1 MKTLPVPT
9 PLTEPYWEGCRDG
22 ELRIQYCRSCER
34 HQFYPRSVCAGCLGS
49 VEWVTASGKGEVVSY
64 TIVRLAVS
72 EAYAAEVPYVVA
84 LIQLAEGPQLMS
96 QVACEVD
103 EIATGRSV
111 EVYFDAWSDAVTVP
125 KFRLI
130 G

>member
-9 PLTEPYWEGCRDG
+9 PLTEPYWEGCRAG
-22 ELRIQYCRSCER
+22 ELRIQYCRSCDR
-34 HQFYPRSVCAGCLGS
+34 HQFYPRSVCAGCLGN
-49 VEWVTASGKGEVVSY
+49 VEWVMASGKGEVVSY

-72 EAYAAEVPYVVA
+72 EAYAADVPYVVA
-84 LIQLAEGPQLMS
+84 LIRLAEGPQLMS
-96 QVACEVD
+96 QVDCDVD

-111 EVYFDAWSDAVTVP
+111 EVYFDALSDEVSVP
-125 KFRLI
+125 KFRLT

>member
-1 MKTLPVPT
+1 VKTVPVPT

-22 ELRIQYCRSCER
+22 ELRIQYCRICER
-34 HQFYPRSVCAGCLGS
+34 HQFYPRSICAGCLGN
-49 VEWVTASGKGEVVSY
+49 VEWVMASGKGEVVSY

-72 EAYAAEVPYVVA
+72 EAYAADVPYVVA
-84 LIQLAEGPQLMS
+84 LIRLAEGPQLMS
-96 QVACEVD
+96 QVDCDVD

-111 EVYFDAWSDAVTVP
+111 EVYFDALSDEVSVP
-125 KFRLI
+125 KFRLT

>member
-1 MKTLPVPT
+1 MKTLPVPR
-9 PLTEPYWEGCRDG
+9 PLTEPYWEGCRAG
-22 ELRIQYCRSCER
+22 ELRIQYCRGCER

-84 LIQLAEGPQLMS
+84 LIQLAEGPQLLCH
-96 QVACEVD
+96 VACEVE
-103 EIATGRSV
+103 EITTGQSV
-111 EVYFDAWSDAVTVP
+111 EVYFEAWSDTVTVP
-125 KFRLI
+125 KFRLT